1 MPADMRTWIG
11 QLEDAGELV
20 RVRKP
25 VDPRTEMGALLY
37 QSREK
42 ALLFENL
49 TGYPGWRALGQA
61 PANLRHAALAFGT
74 TLQGLVPTAAERSRR
89 RVPTEL
95 VASGPVKEVV
105 WKGDQVDVTR
115 LPVHVAGS
123 EEPPYIASGLVVCR
137 DPVTGKRNVAF
148 HRLQV
153 KGPRKL
159 GILMVPRHTRRIF
172 DAYEAA
178 DEAMPVAIYIGHHPL
193 HYMAAATTGPF
204 ELDELE
210 LAGGLLGEPV
220 RVVRCETNDLE
231 VPCDAEI
238 VLEGR
243 VLPHVRELE
252 GPFSEF
258 HDYYVAGMGH
268 NPVVEVDCITL
279 RADAIYKALQNGSEV
294 EGCVFHKVPLAV
306 AIYNHIRSIAGH
318 VELHNVVVLPGIFG
332 VVVQMTPRFWGEA
345 KQVLL
350 GVLSS
355 PVLHPKVAIAVD
367 EDVDVFQPWEVLWA
381 INTRTNPETDVVVIP
396 GVRAHPMDPTARE
409 LVPPGGPYWNRVG
422 GKVLIDATKPPLC
435 AGEEARKPFQRLR
448 PMGWDRV
455 RLEDFLRELGC
466 TT

>member
-1 MPADMRTWIG
+1 MPADMRTWIA
-11 QLEDAGELV
+11 QLEEAGELV
-20 RVRKP
+20 RVRRP
-25 VDPRTEMGALLY
+25 VDPLTEMGALLY
-37 QSREK
+37 HSREK

-49 TGYPGWRALGQA
+49 VGYPGWRSLGMA
-61 PANLRHAALAFGT
+61 PANLRQAALAYGT
-74 TLQGLVPTAAERSRR
+74 TLPRLTPTAAERMRR
-89 RVPTEL
+89 CVPTER
-95 VASGPVKEVV
+95 VGSGPVKEVV
-105 WKGDQVDVTR
+105 WKGPKADVTR
-115 LPVHVAGS
+115 LPVHVNGS

-159 GILMVPRHTRRIF
+159 GILMVPRHTRQIYDR
-172 DAYEAA
+172 YEAA
-178 DEAMPVAIYIGHHPL
+178 DQAMPVAVYIGHHPL

-231 VPCDAEI
+231 APADAEI
-238 VLEGR
+238 VLEGK
-243 VLPHVRELE
+243 VLPHVREPE

-258 HDYYVAGMGH
+258 HDYYVAGAGW

-279 RADAIYKALQNGSEV
+279 RHDAIYKAVQNGSEV
-294 EGCVFHKVPLAV
+294 EGCVFHKVPLAA
-306 AIYNHIRSIAGH
+306 AIYNHIRDIAGH

-367 EDVDVFQPWEVLWA
+367 EDVDPYQPWEVLWA
-381 INTRTNPETDVVVIP
+381 VNTRCNPETDVVVIP
-396 GVRAHPMDPTARE
+396 GVRAHPMDPSARE

-422 GKVLIDATKPPLC
+422 GKLLIDATKPPVC
-435 AGEEARKPFQRLR
+435 AGDQARRPFQRLK
-448 PMGWDRV
+448 PMGWGRV
-455 RLEDFLRELGC
+455 RLEEFVGG
-466 TT
+466 